1 MSKTQGEKGSS
12 YVLGAGRR
20 TSENCTEEEEEEEEG
35 QTLAWALPSS
45 ALSAT
50 VPDQYDS

>member
-20 TSENCTEEEEEEEEG
+20 TSENCTEEEEEEG